1 VSQYEVVSPVGEAT
15 KGPQAMPSRI
25 DDLNGMTIGELSNYQ
40 FHHKLTFDV
49 IRKALLERYPGL
61 KFIPFE
67 AFGNIDDPNREAD
80 VVKALPD
87 KLRSFECDAVITG
100 NGG

>member
-1 VSQYEVVSPVGEAT
+1 MSQYEVVCPLGEPTQDA
-15 KGPQAMPSRI
+15 KVMPSRI

-49 IRKALLERYPGL
+49 IKNALLERYPGL

>member
-1 VSQYEVVSPVGEAT
+1 MSHYEVVSPVGAPT
-15 KGPQAMPSRI
+15 KDVQAMSSRI
-25 DDLNGMTIGELSNYQ
+25 ADLNGMTIGELSNYQ
-40 FHHKLTFDV
+40 FHHQLTFDV
-49 IRKALLERYPGL
+49 IKKALLERYPGL
-61 KFIPFE
+61 KFVPFE

-87 KLRSFECDAVITG
+87 KLRSLECDAVITG

>member
-1 VSQYEVVSPVGEAT
+1 MSQYEVVSPLGEAPGRP
-15 KGPQAMPSRI
+15 KAMPARI
-25 DDLNGMTIGELSNYQ
+25 ADLNGMTIGELSNYQ

-49 IRKALLERYPGL
+49 IRQALLERYPGL
-61 KFIPFE
+61 KFVPFE

-87 KLRSFECDAVITG
+87 KLRSLECDAVITG